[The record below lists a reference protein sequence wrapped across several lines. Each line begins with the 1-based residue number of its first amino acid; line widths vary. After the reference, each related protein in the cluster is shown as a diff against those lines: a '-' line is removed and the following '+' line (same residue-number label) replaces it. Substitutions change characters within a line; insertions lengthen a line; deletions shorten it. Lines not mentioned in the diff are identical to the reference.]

1 MLGQQ
6 PLLFLFY
13 ECCLGNGLLPLSLLL
28 FLLQGPLLLVNCELV
43 LPKPLNFT
51 LMLQLSH
58 PPSLGIHLLQALI
71 LCEFFHQLS
80 LELVFHALL
89 LGSSFLFES
98 VLVFPGG
105 LQLLSDL
112 HALFCLCTLLGESS
126 LFGLVD
132 VEFVSEVFLEF
143 CS

>member
-58 PPSLGIHLLQALI
+58 PPSLGIHLLQAFV
-71 LCEFFHQLS
+71 LCKLFSHLSLKFIFHSLFFSKSLS
-80 LELVFHALL
+80 LEFKLIVF
-89 LGSSFLFES
+89 GSL
-98 VLVFPGG
+98 
-105 LQLLSDL
+105 
-112 HALFCLCTLLGESS
+112 
-126 LFGLVD
+126 
-132 VEFVSEVFLEF
+132 
-143 CS
+143 

>member
-58 PPSLGIHLLQALI
+58 PPSLGIHLLD
-71 LCEFFHQLS
+71 
-80 LELVFHALL
+80 LVVLGFPLLGGLVLL
-89 LGSSFLFES
+89 LGLA
-98 VLVFPGG
+98 VLG
-105 LQLLSDL
+105 
-112 HALFCLCTLLGESS
+112 LLGVTVRVAV
-126 LFGLVD
+126 LCLA
-132 VEFVSEVFLEF
+132 
-143 CS
+143 